1 MKKLITAIIL
11 ALFCGLSWTYGSTA
25 QSLDEHEKEGLA
37 HFHKAFYEAT
47 PRKDRAK
54 AAAEYRKAEKAFQK
68 AIEKNPH
75 RVESYLY
82 LGRTY
87 FVQKKYQ
94 KAAKNYGKAT
104 KLAPERK
111 EIYLQLAS
119 ALEMGGDYAGA
130 VDVLKQL
137 RDKETDDRSIQILD
151 DFINKL
157 ESK

>member
-1 MKKLITAIIL
+1 M
-11 ALFCGLSWTYGSTA
+11 A
-25 QSLDEHEKEGLA
+25 QPLDEHEKEGLS

-54 AAAEYRKAEKAFQK
+54 AASEYQKAEKAFQK

-94 KAAKNYGKAT
+94 KSAKIYRKAL
-104 KLAPERK
+104 KRAPERK

-119 ALEMGGDYAGA
+119 ALEMGGDYPGA

-137 RDKETDDRSIQILD
+137 RDKETDERSIQILD
-151 DFINKL
+151 EFIEKL
-157 ESK
+157 EGKH